1 MKLYGKPLDE
11 RVVAQL
17 NYRRNNLLAK
27 EKSLENIDLD
37 NNRGAF
43 VQLCSGATEVFYA
56 SDETKVSNLSRYPDL
71 KKNDDI
77 SVSNVLAQSNIL
89 LGGTLYRKSLEEG
102 KYDTLLRGGVN
113 INQPYSEY
121 GSPSAYE
128 VSEIYGFRPMM
139 GITDLSILH
148 KGPQGAIREANIK
161 ITANSPEQLTIL
173 DKLYFRPGYAMLLE
187 WGNNTY
193 YDDEGIINS
202 FQKTFHED
210 FLQFDASILKI
221 KSKIVERRI
230 ESGYN
235 YDGMI
240 GRVTNFQWG
249 YKDDGTYDCSIK
261 LLSEGDVIEGFRT
274 TFKKPDQY
282 WTDQYSDNDQNDTG
296 DTYDDVLIKELE
308 VLKNNAK
315 KDEILNELKN
325 RGITDARIY
334 KIPLEKS
341 SKGGEKRNNAFY
353 YIPMSMLFQII
364 NRSLLQDQ
372 DSGSISVSFDSDPLN
387 STMITFTGHVSAR
400 PDICV
405 MPYRPG
411 KAGGFDNTPTEMET
425 YLVTR
430 KKDIPKAILDSG
442 DDLTEDN
449 QNSPMKILLNVDFLI
464 NIQSELIKQESDD
477 ADNDAKLARFIN
489 TLFGKVNG
497 ALGEVNKL
505 KTLFDKDTNIYTI
518 IDQNLIDSQ
527 KEPADILPLVDVV
540 GLGSFATNVS
550 IESKISTNTFNMLSV
565 AATAQGSSFNK
576 NMEGILKYNRGIT
589 DRFSIGKKSNSGKTA
604 EEKNNPH
611 RAKTALEESKKN
623 AIKALG
629 KGYRKLD
636 KGIFAASLFT
646 DATIPHR
653 KYTNALYEYIQLRT
667 RGEGRKKP
675 FSGLLPIELSIEL
688 RGITGFLIGEAF
700 TISPEV
706 LPERYRNKIG
716 FTVTGIDHKIG
727 ADNQWSTAIKTQ
739 MYNLPSDEIESLGTN
754 FDKLEPVKVSAIVK
768 EIKKEAAGSGGSK
781 YTPHNQPWSAA
792 FISHVALAGDSSFPT
807 SRAHT
812 GYADK
817 IRKMQSK
824 SGDAESAWRVLD
836 GKIYSPKK
844 GDILIQGREGNK
856 IEFVGLDG
864 RYSGKS
870 HGDLVTFVK
879 HGERFQVI
887 GGNVSNTVVAKNLTQ
902 VGKTFKQTDGS
913 YRTHYPA
920 GKSKDASDSTRQP
933 YNVILRPN
941 PKFVNINAMVAKAK
955 EEWNFWHPDAKTPLS
970 EANKK
975 DKEGKANETDARG
988 EELFARLADYWESAG
1003 LSRERFGRDVKV

>member
-1 MKLYGKPLDE
+1 
-11 RVVAQL
+11 
-17 NYRRNNLLAK
+17 
-27 EKSLENIDLD
+27 
-37 NNRGAF
+37 
-43 VQLCSGATEVFYA
+43 
-56 SDETKVSNLSRYPDL
+56 
-71 KKNDDI
+71 
-77 SVSNVLAQSNIL
+77 
-89 LGGTLYRKSLEEG
+89 
-102 KYDTLLRGGVN
+102 
-113 INQPYSEY
+113 
-121 GSPSAYE
+121 
-128 VSEIYGFRPMM
+128 
-139 GITDLSILH
+139 
-148 KGPQGAIREANIK
+148 
-161 ITANSPEQLTIL
+161 
-173 DKLYFRPGYAMLLE
+173 MLLE

-221 KSKIVERRI
+221 KSKIAERRI

-411 KAGGFDNTPTEMET
+411 NAGGFDNTPTEMET

-489 TLFGKVNG
+489 TLFSKVNG

-527 KEPADILPLVDVV
+527 KEPANILPLVDVV

-550 IESKISTNTFNMLSV
+550 IESKISKNTFNMLSV
-565 AATAQGSSFNK
+565 AATSQGSSFDK

-589 DRFSIGKKSNSGKTA
+589 DRFSIGKKSNSGKTN

-636 KGIFAASLFT
+636 KGLFAASLFT
-646 DATIPHR
+646 DATKPHR

-675 FSGLLPIELSIEL
+675 FSGLLPIELSVEL

-716 FTVTGIDHKIG
+716 FNVTGVDHKIG

-739 MYNLPSDEIESLGTN
+739 MYNLPSDEIESLGTD

-768 EIKKEAAGSGGSK
+768 EIKKEAAGSGGST

-792 FISHVALAGDSSFPT
+792 FISHVALQGDSSFPT
-807 SRAHT
+807 SRSHT

-817 IRKMQSK
+817 IRKLRK
-824 SGDAESAWRVLD
+824 EKGDNANWRTLDGTQFSPKVGDIVIQGRAGNNIKFQGLD
-836 GKIYSPKK
+836 GK
-844 GDILIQGREGNK
+844 
-856 IEFVGLDG
+856 
-864 RYSGKS
+864 YSGKS
-870 HGDLVTFVK
+870 HGDLVVK
-879 HGERFQVI
+879 VVKGVSFQVI
-887 GGNVSNTVVAKNLTQ
+887 GGNVSDTVYAKNIKLKAKSFNGQTRYP
-902 VGKTFKQTDGS
+902 VALGKDGS
-913 YRTHYPA
+913 
-920 GKSKDASDSTRQP
+920 SSDRQP

-941 PKFVNINAMVAKAK
+941 NNVNITAMIDAAVA
-955 EEWNFWHPDAKTPLS
+955 EWKFWHPDGVGDKLDY
-970 EANKK
+970 EDNKK
-975 DKEGKANETDARG
+975 DKESKANDTGTRG
-988 EELFARLADYWESAG
+988 EELFNRLADYWESAG
-1003 LSRERFGRDVKV
+1003 LSRNRFARDVKV